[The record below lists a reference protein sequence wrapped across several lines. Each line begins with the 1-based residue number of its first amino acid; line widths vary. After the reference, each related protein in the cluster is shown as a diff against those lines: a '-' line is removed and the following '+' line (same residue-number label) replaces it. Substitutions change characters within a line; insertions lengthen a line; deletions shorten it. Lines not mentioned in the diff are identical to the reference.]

1 MKLTRPL
8 CLASTSPRRRELL
21 ERFGLEFVV
30 FAPST
35 DESPLPGEPPREHL
49 LRVAGLKA
57 EAARPHHQHHL
68 VLAGDTAVYLGDE
81 MLGKPGEAGTA
92 MRMLSALSGK
102 THTVLSA
109 YVILDDKGGDRCS
122 GTVETRVTFRR
133 LPREWIQWYSRL
145 DEPLDKAGAYG
156 IQGIGGA
163 MVEKIEGSYNN
174 VVGFPIENI
183 IWDMI
188 GKGWMTL

>member
-8 CLASTSPRRRELL
+8 CLASASPRRRELL
-21 ERFGLEFVV
+21 ERFGLEFVQI
-30 FAPST
+30 APSA
-35 DESPLPGEPPREHL
+35 DESALPGEPPAEHL

-57 EAARPHHQHHL
+57 EAARAGHLEHL
-68 VLAGDTAVYLGDE
+68 VLAGDTAVFLDGE
-81 MLGKPGEAGTA
+81 MLGKPGEAEA
-92 MRMLSALSGK
+92 ARRMLSALSGR
-102 THTVLSA
+102 THTVLTA
-109 YVILDDKGGDRCS
+109 YVILDARDGERCS
-122 GTVETRVTFRR
+122 GAVETRVTFRR
-133 LPREWIQWYSRL
+133 LPPEWIQWYSRL

-163 MVEKIEGSYNN
+163 MVERIEGSYTN

-188 GKGWMTL
+188 GKGWLTL

>member
-8 CLASTSPRRRELL
+8 CLASASPRRRELL
-21 ERFGLEFVV
+21 ERFGLEFVQI
-30 FAPST
+30 APSA
-35 DESPLPGEPPREHL
+35 DESALPGEPPAEHL

-57 EAARPHHQHHL
+57 EAARAGHLEHL
-68 VLAGDTAVYLGDE
+68 VLAGDTAVFLDGE
-81 MLGKPGEAGTA
+81 MLGKPGEAEA
-92 MRMLSALSGK
+92 ARRMLSALSGR
-102 THTVLSA
+102 THTVLTA
-109 YVILDDKGGDRCS
+109 YVILDARDGERCS
-122 GTVETRVTFRR
+122 GAVETRVTFRR
-133 LPREWIQWYSRL
+133 LPPEWIQWYSRL

-163 MVEKIEGSYNN
+163 MVERIDGSYTN

-188 GKGWMTL
+188 GKGWLTL

>member
-8 CLASTSPRRRELL
+8 CLASTSPRRREML
-21 ERFGLEFVV
+21 ERFGLDFVQ
-30 FAPST
+30 FAPSA
-35 DESPLPGEPPREHL
+35 DESGLPGERPAQHL

-57 EAARPHHQHHL
+57 EEARPNHPQHL
-68 VLAGDTAVYLGDE
+68 LLAADTVVLLGGE
-81 MLGKPGEAGTA
+81 MLGKPGNADAAKAMLSTLAGT
-92 MRMLSALSGK
+92 

-109 YVILDDKGGDRCS
+109 YVILAAGNGERCS

-133 LPREWIQWYSRL
+133 LPPEWIQWYSRL

-163 MVEKIEGSYNN
+163 MVERIEGSYNN
-174 VVGFPIENI
+174 VVGFPIEHI

>member
-8 CLASTSPRRRELL
+8 CLASASPRRRELL
-21 ERFGLEFVV
+21 ERFGLEFVQI
-30 FAPST
+30 APSA
-35 DESPLPGEPPREHL
+35 DESALPGEPPAEHL

-57 EAARPHHQHHL
+57 EAARAGHLEHL
-68 VLAGDTAVYLGDE
+68 VLAGDTAGFLDGE
-81 MLGKPGEAGTA
+81 MLGKPGEAEA
-92 MRMLSALSGK
+92 ARRMLSALSGR
-102 THTVLSA
+102 THTVLTA
-109 YVILDDKGGDRCS
+109 YVILDARDGERCS
-122 GTVETRVTFRR
+122 GAVETRVTFRR
-133 LPREWIQWYSRL
+133 LPPEWIQWYSRL

-163 MVEKIEGSYNN
+163 MVERIDGSYTN

-188 GKGWMTL
+188 GKGWLTL

>member
-21 ERFGLEFVV
+21 ERFGLDFVV
-30 FAPST
+30 FAPSA
-35 DESPLPGEPPREHL
+35 DESALSGEPPAEHL

-57 EAARPHHQHHL
+57 EAARAHHLDHL
-68 VLAGDTAVYLGDE
+68 VLAGDTAVLLGDE
-81 MLGKPGEAGTA
+81 MLGKPGEAQTA
-92 MRMLSALSGK
+92 MRMLSALSGR

-109 YVILDDKGGDRCS
+109 YVILDAGGGDRCS

-133 LPREWIQWYSRL
+133 LPPEWIQWYSRL

-163 MVEKIEGSYNN
+163 MVERIEGSYTN

>member
-21 ERFGLEFVV
+21 ERFGLEFVP
-30 FAPST
+30 FAPSA
-35 DESPLPGEPPREHL
+35 DESALPGEPPAEHL

-57 EAARPHHQHHL
+57 EAARPRHPRHL
-68 VLAGDTAVYLGDE
+68 VVAGDTAVLLDEE
-81 MLGKPGEAGTA
+81 MLGKPGDAEAA
-92 MRMLSALSGK
+92 MGMLSALSGR

-109 YVILDDKGGDRCS
+109 YVILDAGGGDRCS
-122 GTVETRVTFRR
+122 GIVETRVTFRR
-133 LPREWIQWYSRL
+133 LPPEWIQWYSRL

-156 IQGIGGA
+156 IQGIGCA
-163 MVEKIEGSYNN
+163 MVERIEGSYTN
-174 VVGFPIENI
+174 VMGFPIEHI

>member
-1 MKLTRPL
+1 MKLTRSL

-35 DESPLPGEPPREHL
+35 DESPLPGEPPKEHL

-57 EAARPHHQHHL
+57 EAARAGHLEHL
-68 VLAGDTAVYLGDE
+68 VLAGDTAVFLDGE
-81 MLGKPGEAGTA
+81 MLGKPGEAEA
-92 MRMLSALSGK
+92 ARRMLSALSGR
-102 THTVLSA
+102 THTVLTA
-109 YVILDDKGGDRCS
+109 YVILDARDGERCS
-122 GTVETRVTFRR
+122 GAVETRVTFRR
-133 LPREWIQWYSRL
+133 LPPEWIQWYSRL

-163 MVEKIEGSYNN
+163 MVERIDGSYTN

-188 GKGWMTL
+188 GKGWLTL